1 MWGGSLRLIFRDP
14 HTHLQYVVV
23 LFFRDRPHHTGKLHL
38 IANDRRGA

>member
-1 MWGGSLRLIFRDP
+1 MI
-14 HTHLQYVVV
+14 V